1 MPQPRLFIIAGC
13 NGSGKTTASYAVL
26 PGMLECSEF
35 VNSDEFAKSLAPFHP
50 ESVYVAA
57 SRYMLMKM
65 RFLLQRKADFC
76 IETTLATRFLLKVIK
91 EAREAG
97 YYVTILYF
105 WLSSPDLAVAR
116 VAARVAAGGHNIKEE
131 TIRRRYS
138 VGLHYLFRDFM
149 PICDRWMLIDNSDA
163 PFSIVAEAS
172 EDGRIIREPEKFS
185 RIQTINAEYEKRLEE
200 EKRELK
206 NVQG

>member
-1 MPQPRLFIIAGC
+1 MFILSGC
-13 NGSGKTTASYAVL
+13 NGSGKTTASYSLL
-26 PGMLECSEF
+26 PDLIGCSEL
-35 VNSDEFAKSLAPFHP
+35 VNSDEFAKALSPFDP
-50 ESVYVAA
+50 SKVKVKA

-91 EAREAG
+91 DAKEAG
-97 YYVTILYF
+97 YYVTILYL
-105 WLSSPDLAVAR
+105 WLNSPDLAVAR
-116 VAARVAAGGHNIKEE
+116 VAARVATGGHNIKEE
-131 TIRRRYS
+131 TIRRRYN

-149 PICDRWMLIDNSDA
+149 PICDRWLLLDNSKV

-172 EDGRIIREPEKFS
+172 EDGKIIREPEKFS
-185 RIQTINAEYEKRLEE
+185 KIQAINEEYEKHLEE
-200 EKRELK
+200 EKRKLK